1 MQRIWYNFV
10 QTWAQL
16 LFVLLF
22 GIRVFWQERVPRRG
36 GVLLVANHQS
46 LLDPVIASLG
56 LPRQVSPL
64 ARSDLF
70 QGRVFPWL
78 IRSVGAL
85 PMKRGTAD
93 TAAIKGAIRMLRAG
107 EAVLLFPEGTR
118 TDNGAVGTF
127 HSGMCLIAAR
137 GNAPIVPVAIDGA
150 FEAWPRSKKL
160 FRLRRIRVGYGT
172 PVIVGSKKGED
183 YRSTSERVRGIILDV
198 RRAMRA
204 MSSAH

>member
-1 MQRIWYNFV
+1 MQRIWYRFV

-22 GIRVFWQERVPRRG
+22 GIRVFWRERVPRRG

-46 LLDPVIASLG
+46 FLDPVIASLG

-70 QGRVFPWL
+70 QGNAFTWL

-85 PMKRGTAD
+85 PVKRGVAD

-118 TDNGAVGTF
+118 THDGSLGTF
-127 HSGMCLIAAR
+127 RRGMCLIAAR

-150 FEAWPRSKKL
+150 FEAWPRDKKL
-160 FRLRRIRVGYGT
+160 FRFRRIRVGYGE
-172 PVIVGSKKGED
+172 PVFVRLKKGED
-183 YRSTSERVRGIILDV
+183 YRSISERVQGIILDV